1 MLNCQVVAIGV
12 WESMSTL
19 TSRRSSNDVSH
30 ELTHGVADLVQLKSQ
45 KVAWEILAMLSR
57 VTEAAELRTNSSL
70 TCKRFKGK
78 VSHGNFKLTYS
89 SLLNPFVRT
98 MHGRVIAMDGGCLI
112 QYRME
117 MSGMART
124 IFCVWFIAIMALFAS
139 KVGAALIHGIAPGGY
154 DDFVMIFLIVMF
166 SLYIA
171 QLMLAEGKRQE
182 AQIEQFLLDMA
193 CGRKNKVMV

>member
-1 MLNCQVVAIGV
+1 
-12 WESMSTL
+12 MSTL
-19 TSRRSSNDVSH
+19 TSRRPSTDVSH
-30 ELTHGVADLVQLKSQ
+30 ELTHGAADLLQIKSQ
-45 KVAWEILAMLSR
+45 RVAWEILAMLSR

-78 VSHGNFKLTYS
+78 INHNNFKLTYTS
-89 SLLNPFVRT
+89 MLNPFVRT
-98 MHGRVIAMDGGCLI
+98 MHGRVIPMDGGCLI

-117 MSGMART
+117 MSGMARI
-124 IFCVWFIAIMALFAS
+124 IFGAWFIAVMALFIS
-139 KVGAALIHGIAPGGY
+139 KVGAALMHGIAPGGY
-154 DDFVMIFLIVMF
+154 DDFVMIFFIVMF

-193 CGRKNKVMV
+193 CGRKTRVMV

>member
-1 MLNCQVVAIGV
+1 
-12 WESMSTL
+12 MSTL
-19 TSRRSSNDVSH
+19 TSRRQSNDVSY
-30 ELTHGVADLVQLKSQ
+30 ELTHGVADLMQLKSQ
-45 KVAWEILAMLSR
+45 KVAWEILAILSR
-57 VTEAAELRTNSSL
+57 VTEAAQLRSNSSV

-78 VSHGNFKLTYS
+78 VNHNSFKLTYS

-98 MHGRVIAMDGGCLI
+98 MHGRVIAVDGGCLI

-124 IFCVWFIAIMALFAS
+124 IFCAWFIAVMALFTS
-139 KVGAALIHGIAPGGY
+139 KVGSALMHGIAPGGY
-154 DDFVMIFLIVMF
+154 DDFVMIFFIVMF

-193 CGRKNKVMV
+193 CGRKSREMV